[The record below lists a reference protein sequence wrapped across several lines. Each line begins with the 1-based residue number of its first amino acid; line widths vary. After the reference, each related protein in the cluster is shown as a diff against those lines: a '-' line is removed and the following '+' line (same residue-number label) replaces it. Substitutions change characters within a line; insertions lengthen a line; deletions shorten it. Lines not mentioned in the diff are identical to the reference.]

1 MVRETDGNSLLN
13 CGNTGINI
21 KEREMQRALAKLMRS
36 YPKTGLVTRGLDGR
50 MPAISTPFSLKRY
63 FPVWGIN
70 YAVTCKIRVANNW
83 EPFQGR
89 TSAKFV
95 CYLSGI

>member
-1 MVRETDGNSLLN
+1 MVRATDGNSLLN
-13 CGNTGINI
+13 YGNTGLNTQ
-21 KEREMQRALAKLMRS
+21 EREMQIALAKLMRS
-36 YPKTGLVTRGLDGR
+36 YPKIGLVTRGLDGR
-50 MPAISTPFSLKRY
+50 MPANSTPFTLKRY
-63 FPVWGIN
+63 FPVWAIN
-70 YAVTCKIRVANNW
+70 YAITCKIRGANNW